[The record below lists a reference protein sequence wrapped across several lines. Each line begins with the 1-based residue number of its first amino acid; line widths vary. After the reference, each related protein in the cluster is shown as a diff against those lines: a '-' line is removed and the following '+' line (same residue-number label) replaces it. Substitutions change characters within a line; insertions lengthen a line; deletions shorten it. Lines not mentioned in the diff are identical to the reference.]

1 MAVSIPGISSSTS
14 MAKESHGGIRR
25 SRSEPL
31 LRCAVSAPRASA
43 TLKSAGSVPRF
54 LSNLPKPVR
63 SVLFETEEMVDLKEV
78 GSGEED
84 ERKRNKANW
93 IEKVLELRRRWRGD
107 GAKEGEMDCY
117 CSVSYDS
124 EEEVEEG
131 SGSGSGEEVVAWDR
145 DSFARLL
152 ARVPWTEAKLF
163 CQLAYLCNM
172 AYVIPEIK
180 EDDLKKYYGLRF
192 VTSSLEKKFGS
203 RAIKSMAKID
213 SVKVGTLSCS
223 SCFDDDDDGPQ
234 PRRPV
239 RTSVVYQIAAV
250 AASYVHSRAQG
261 LLSIGNQSPHVNS
274 SGKTGHTSSRFYNAE
289 MAAYMAASTVTAVVA
304 AQEDARKMAAEDLSS
319 EKSSPCEWFVCDDRG
334 TRTRNFII
342 QGSDSLESWQANLF
356 FEPTEFEETGVLV
369 HRGIYEAAKGMY
381 RQLLPEI
388 SSHIQQYG
396 DRARLRFSGHSLGGS
411 LALLV
416 SLMLLTRG
424 AVKRSQVLPV
434 VTFGAPSVFCGGQK
448 ILEFLGLQEEF
459 VRSVMMHRDIV
470 PRAFSCSYPKQV
482 AMLLKRLNGAFRIH
496 HCLNH
501 EKLLYSPLGKTYIV
515 QPDEK
520 LSPPHPFLP
529 EGPAFYMLEKQ
540 YAPSKSTFTSAVR
553 AFLNSPHPLETL
565 SDMKAYGS
573 DGAIL
578 RDHESSNYFRAIDGV
593 LRLHTRKVV
602 SRSEEERLMNWWPL
616 LAGHRNR
623 EGIAH
628 RRDFG
633 KELVAKV

>member
-1 MAVSIPGISSSTS
+1 MAVSFPGISSSTS
-14 MAKESHGGIRR
+14 MTKESHGGIRR

-31 LRCAVSAPRASA
+31 LRCAISAPRASA
-43 TLKSAGSVPRF
+43 TLKSTRSVPRF

-63 SVLFETEEMVDLKEV
+63 SVLFETDGMIELNEV
-78 GSGEED
+78 RSGEGD
-84 ERKRNKANW
+84 ESKRNKANW
-93 IEKVLELRRRWRGD
+93 IDKLLELRRRWRDHGE
-107 GAKEGEMDCY
+107 GKEGEMDCY
-117 CSVSYDS
+117 CDVSYDS
-124 EEEVEEG
+124 EEEVEDE
-131 SGSGSGEEVVAWDR
+131 GSGEEVVWDR

-203 RAIKSMAKID
+203 RVIESMAKID
-213 SVKVGTLSCS
+213 SVKVGTLSYS

-239 RTSVVYQIAAV
+239 RSSVVHQIAAV

-261 LLSIGNQSPHVNS
+261 LLSVGNQSPHVDP
-274 SGKTGHTSSRFYNAE
+274 SGEKGLASSRFYKAE
-289 MAAYMAASTVTAVVA
+289 VAAYMAASTVTAVVA
-304 AQEDARKMAAEDLSS
+304 AQEDARKVAAEDLSS

-342 QGSDSLESWQANLF
+342 QGSDSLESWQANLL
-356 FEPTEFEETGVLV
+356 FEPTEFEETRVLV

-381 RQLLPEI
+381 LQLLPEI

-470 PRAFSCSYPKQV
+470 PRAFSCNYPKQV
-482 AMLLKRLNGAFRIH
+482 AMVLKRLNGAFRIH

-501 EKLLYSPLGKTYIV
+501 ERLLYSPLGKTYIV

-529 EGPAFYMLEKQ
+529 EGPAFYMLEQQ
-540 YAPSKSTFTSAVR
+540 YAPSKSTFASAIH

-573 DGAIL
+573 DGTIL

-602 SRSEEERLMNWWPL
+602 SRSEEERLANWWPL
-616 LAGHRNR
+616 LARHRNQ